1 MLEGIALKCDSLRT
15 WLQYMSEKNE
25 LAIVRKNVSLTYELA
40 AYIKETDGKS
50 PVFFEEVE
58 NYDMPVVAGIAS
70 TREQFAE
77 AIGCDVREMSDRFL
91 QALDNPIPNVLV
103 DSEEAPVQEEVITE
117 DIDLLK
123 MFPIPKFHKKD
134 AGHYITAGLA
144 YVRDPETGKQNVS
157 IHRHQVLGT
166 DTLGALILPRHT
178 YNFYKK
184 SEEKGEPLEIAI
196 VLGVDPVLMLA
207 SQAIAPLG
215 QDETEI
221 SGSLKGRPERVVRC
235 KTVNI
240 DVPADA
246 EIVLEGKILPHV
258 REPEGPF
265 GEFPSYYGPRS
276 DKHVI
281 KIEAI
286 TKRKRPIFQ
295 TCLAGSDE
303 NLLLGAIPREA
314 GILRALRNTVP
325 SVKEVHL
332 TKGGKNRFHLIVSMK
347 KRNEGEAKNVIYA
360 AFASHYDIK
369 QVIVVDEEIDIFN
382 LEEVEWCV
390 ATRFQADRD
399 IVIGHNALGS
409 KLDPSTN
416 NGVGSKIGLDCTV
429 PLGADPFDYE
439 VTVIPGMEEIN
450 FQETLKWGS
459 SSILMKYLP

>member
-1 MLEGIALKCDSLRT
+1 MKSDSLRT
-15 WLQYMSEKNE
+15 WLEYMSERKE
-25 LAIVRKNVSLTYELA
+25 LAVVKKNVSLTYELA
-40 AYIKETDGKS
+40 AYIKHTDGKS

-58 NYDMPVVAGIAS
+58 EYNMPVVAGIAS

-77 AIGCDVREMSDRFL
+77 ALGCGVREMSDHFL
-91 QALDNPIPNVLV
+91 QALDHPIPNKQV
-103 DSEEAPVQEEVITE
+103 SKEEAPVQEEVITE
-117 DIDLLK
+117 NIDLMK

-144 YVRDPETGKQNVS
+144 YVRDPETGNQNVS
-157 IHRHQVLGT
+157 IHRLQVTGK

-178 YNFYKK
+178 YSFFKNR
-184 SEEKGEPLEIAI
+184 EEKGEPLEIAI
-196 VLGVDPVLMLA
+196 VLGVDPILMLA
-207 SQAIAPLG
+207 SQAIAELG

-221 SGSLKGRPERVVRC
+221 AGSLKGKPIPVVRC
-235 KTVNI
+235 QTVNI
-240 DVPADA
+240 DVPAET

-265 GEFPSYYGPRS
+265 GEFPSYYGPKS

-281 KIEAI
+281 KIEAV
-286 TKRKRPIFQ
+286 TKRKKPIFQ

-382 LEEVEWCV
+382 HEEVEWCV

-399 IVIGHNALGS
+399 LVVGHHSLGS
-409 KLDPSTN
+409 KLDPSTE

-429 PLGADPFDYE
+429 PLDAEPFDYE
-439 VTVIPGMEEIN
+439 VTVIPGMENIPFSDTVE
-450 FQETLKWGS
+450 WGS
-459 SSILMKYLP
+459 SAILAKYFT